1 MLYDNRKDESV
12 GEIVKGLICYFD
24 KALPA
29 MLLYKSE
36 RQQYEE
42 LMINDVSPSSI
53 YGAEH
58 LLRLFGNT
66 DCFLVLTNGQVR
78 EWPFWK
84 WYALFSFIAVR
95 LPELLSQANI
105 EEETLMELQQK
116 LVDLLKYLFLFLPLF
131 LWDIYRGF
139 PCWKFER
146 NVGWRVL
153 FWCVCFVAGF

>member
-1 MLYDNRKDESV
+1 MERKYVVCYTPFFIVLIMLYDYRKDESV

-42 LMINDVSPSSI
+42 LIVHDVSPSSI

-66 DCFLVLTNGQVR
+66 DYPGSYLHTLVC
-78 EWPFWK
+78 
-84 WYALFSFIAVR
+84 I
-95 LPELLSQANI
+95 I
-105 EEETLMELQQK
+105 
-116 LVDLLKYLFLFLPLF
+116 
-131 LWDIYRGF
+131 
-139 PCWKFER
+139 
-146 NVGWRVL
+146 
-153 FWCVCFVAGF
+153 CVVKGHN